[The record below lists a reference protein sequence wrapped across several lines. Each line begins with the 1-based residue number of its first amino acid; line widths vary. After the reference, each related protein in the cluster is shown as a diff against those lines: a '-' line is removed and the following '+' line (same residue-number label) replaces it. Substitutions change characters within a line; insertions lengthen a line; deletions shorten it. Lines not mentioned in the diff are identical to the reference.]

1 MATTKPDTTIT
12 ATATVPVIEV
22 PPIDPGDAHGIGNT
36 ERRSIRPDLLHETA
50 EEAEARWLAWRSAG
64 VR

>member
-1 MATTKPDTTIT
+1 MASTKPDTSVKPD
-12 ATATVPVIEV
+12 VPVIEV
-22 PPIDPGDAHGIGNT
+22 VPRDPGDAHGTGNT
-36 ERRSIRPDLLHETA
+36 ERASIRPDLLHETA